1 MTNKINDTL
10 KNRGSIYGE
19 FEDNADIT
27 QELIK
32 VIENAP
38 SYSKLSKQHLEAF
51 HMIFHKISRA
61 VCGDPDYIDNI
72 HDIIG
77 YAKLLEDFLIE
88 KQALKNEALKNNDVA
103 DAFMYGFDRVKA
115 DHRVLTKSPLIDIL
129 KEFEFK
135 FPEPPKSKHKDLG
148 KCKCEL
154 PKSKGNILIIEESYD
169 ENEEEIS
176 DKDLQKEVLMLINAF
191 QGKFGK
197 EVDLSGQVSKKA
209 VKIFK
214 QKLKNGEL

>member
-10 KNRGSIYGE
+10 KERGSIYGN
-19 FEDNADIT
+19 FEDNANIT
-27 QELIK
+27 QQLIK

-38 SYSKLSKQHLEAF
+38 NYSKLSKQHKETF
-51 HMIFHKISRA
+51 HMIFHKIARA

-88 KQALKNEALKNNDVA
+88 KQALKEALENNDVA

-115 DHRVLTKSPLIDIL
+115 DHRALNKSPLIDIL

-135 FPEPPKSKHKDLG
+135 FPEPPKSFKEDLG
-148 KCKCEL
+148 KCKCKL
-154 PKSKGNILIIEESYD
+154 PKTKGNILIIEESYN

-176 DKDLQKEVLMLINAF
+176 DKDLEQEVKMLINAF